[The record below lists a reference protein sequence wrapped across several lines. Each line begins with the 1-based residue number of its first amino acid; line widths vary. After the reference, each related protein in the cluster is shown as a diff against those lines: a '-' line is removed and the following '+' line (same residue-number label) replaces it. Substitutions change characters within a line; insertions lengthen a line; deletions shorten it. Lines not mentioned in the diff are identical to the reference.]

1 MKTQNDTKFIMNNN
15 ETSPEGSNRDKL
27 FWGICIALLPTA
39 FSFII
44 VSNILNQ
51 LKTEFILTNADVGY
65 IGGAAMW
72 GMSISLLTVGPF
84 LEKIGL
90 KNASKGAFVGHLLG
104 VTLFLVAYFFAGGP
118 SAFWI
123 LFLGALG
130 MGIGN
135 GMIEVAGNP
144 LTAVLYPDNKTT
156 KLNHFHGFY
165 MGGLVLGGLMGWA
178 MSQLGSVGSI
188 NIGHWTAQIAIV
200 YIPILIYGWLLFP
213 QKFPQT
219 ETAQAGIQTREMFFY
234 TFKNPYVLGL
244 ILLMAFTLAMEMGPM
259 RWIPDVLQA
268 AGLHGML
275 VLVWIS
281 GLMFLLRM
289 FAGPFVEKFS
299 PTGMLLG
306 ASFLTFIGLVM
317 FSYIETGV
325 IPLMIAGG
333 FFAVGIAFFVPNM
346 IGLMSERFP
355 KAGSL
360 GIVLLIGVG
369 FAGGGLSNA
378 IIGEIADGYLPE
390 ALDEQQTISIVETV
404 QDRFPG
410 YVERAEMAAGNSR
423 AIAELGYREADARN
437 VLEQSTRALAYFHEH
452 GVFEGSLTGNALR
465 ALIDSAIQ
473 QEQQL
478 IQQASAVLRPAD
490 NYGGRM
496 AFLWVAPIP
505 LITGL
510 IFIVWFIKDQRRG
523 GYKAERLEKRHKMYS
538 IDL

>member
-1 MKTQNDTKFIMNNN
+1 MATENIELSEQERK
-15 ETSPEGSNRDKL
+15 KL
-27 FWGICIALLPTA
+27 FTGVCLALLPTA
-39 FSFII
+39 FSFIL
-44 VSNILNQ
+44 VSNILGQ

-72 GMSISLLTVGPF
+72 GMSVSLLTIGPF
-84 LEKIGL
+84 LEKFGL
-90 KNASKGAFVGHLLG
+90 KKATIGAFFGHLTG
-104 VTLFLVAYFFAGGP
+104 VTLFLVAYFFAGEP

-130 MGIGN
+130 MGFGN

-144 LTAVLYPDNKTT
+144 LTAALYPENKTT

-165 MGGLVLGGLMGWA
+165 TGGLVLGGLMGWG
-178 MSQLGSVGSI
+178 MSQVGSI
-188 NIGHWTAQIAIV
+188 GVLNIGHWTAQIAIV
-200 YIPILIYGWLLFP
+200 YIPILLYGWLLFP
-213 QKFPQT
+213 QRFPQT
-219 ETAQAGIQTREMFFY
+219 ETAQAGIPMGEMFAY

-244 ILLMAFTLAMEMGPM
+244 ILLMVFTLGMEMGPM

-299 PTGMLLG
+299 STGMLLG
-306 ASFLTFIGLVM
+306 ASFLTFISLIM

-325 IPLMIAGG
+325 LPLMIAGA
-333 FFAVGIAFFVPNM
+333 FFAAGIAFFVPNM

-360 GIVLLIGVG
+360 GIVLLIGMG
-369 FAGGGLSNA
+369 FVGGGISNA
-378 IIGEIADGYLPE
+378 VMGEIADGYLPE
-390 ALDEQQTISIVETV
+390 ALDEQQTVAILESVEV
-404 QDRFPG
+404 QFPT
-410 YVERAEMAAGNSR
+410 YVEQAEMAAGDPQT
-423 AIAELGYREADARN
+423 IAELGYREADARN
-437 VLEQSTRALAYFHEH
+437 VLERAEEALAYYNEN
-452 GVFEGSLTGNALR
+452 GVFEGSATGNALR
-465 ALIDSAIQ
+465 ALIDSGIG

-478 IQQASAVLRPAD
+478 IEQASAVLRPAD

-505 LITGL
+505 FITGI
-510 IFIVWFIKDQRRG
+510 IFIFWFIKDKRRG
-523 GYKAERLEKRHKMYS
+523 GYKAERLDKRY
-538 IDL
+538 

>member
-1 MKTQNDTKFIMNNN
+1 MATEQYELSEHERK
-15 ETSPEGSNRDKL
+15 KL
-27 FWGICIALLPTA
+27 FTGVCLALLPTA
-39 FSFII
+39 FSFIL
-44 VSNILNQ
+44 VSNILGQ

-72 GMSISLLTVGPF
+72 GMSVSLLTIGPF
-84 LEKIGL
+84 LEKFGL
-90 KNASKGAFVGHLLG
+90 KKATFGAFFGHLSG
-104 VTLFLVAYFFAGGP
+104 VTLFLVAYFFAGEP

-123 LFLGALG
+123 LFMGALG

-144 LTAVLYPDNKTT
+144 LTAALYPDNKTT

-165 MGGLVLGGLMGWA
+165 MGGLVFGGLLGWA
-178 MSQLGSVGSI
+178 MSQIGSIGPI

-200 YIPILIYGWLLFP
+200 YIPILLYGWMLFP

-219 ETAQAGIQTREMFFY
+219 ETAQAGIPAKEMFSY
-234 TFKNPYVLGL
+234 TFKNPYVLGP
-244 ILLMAFTLAMEMGPM
+244 IALMVFTLGMEMGPM

-289 FAGPFVEKFS
+289 VAGPFVEKFS

-306 ASFLTFIGLVM
+306 ASFLTFISLLM

-325 IPLMIAGG
+325 LPLMIAGA
-333 FFAVGIAFFVPNM
+333 FFAAGIAFFVPNM

-360 GIVLLIGVG
+360 GIVLLIGMG
-369 FAGGGLSNA
+369 FVGGGISNA
-378 IIGEIADGYLPE
+378 VMGEIADGYLPE
-390 ALDEQQTISIVETV
+390 ALDEQQTINILQQVEE
-404 QDRFPG
+404 RFPA
-410 YVERAEMAAGNSR
+410 YVERAEMAAGNPQ
-423 AIAELGYREADARN
+423 AMADLGYREVDARN
-437 VLEQSTRALAYFHEH
+437 VLDRAGQALAYYNENGTFD
-452 GVFEGSLTGNALR
+452 GPATGNALR
-465 ALIDSAIQ
+465 ALIDLGIE
-473 QEQQL
+473 QEQPL

-505 LITGL
+505 FITGI

-523 GYKAERLEKRHKMYS
+523 GYKAERLEKR
-538 IDL
+538 

>member
-1 MKTQNDTKFIMNNN
+1 MATEHSELNGIERK
-15 ETSPEGSNRDKL
+15 KL
-27 FWGICIALLPTA
+27 FTGVCLALLPTA
-39 FSFII
+39 FSFIL

-65 IGGAAMW
+65 IGGAALW
-72 GMSISLLTVGPF
+72 GMSVSLLTIGPF

-90 KNASKGAFVGHLLG
+90 KKATLGAFFGHLSG
-104 VTLFLVAYFFAGGP
+104 VTLFLVAYFFAGEP

-144 LTAVLYPDNKTT
+144 LTAALYPDNKTT

-178 MSQLGSVGSI
+178 MSQIGSIGAI

-200 YIPILIYGWLLFP
+200 YIPILLYGWLLFP

-219 ETAQAGIQTREMFFY
+219 ETAQAGIPTRDMFSY

-244 ILLMAFTLAMEMGPM
+244 IVLMIFTLGMEMGPM

-306 ASFLTFIGLVM
+306 ASFLTFISLVM

-325 IPLMIAGG
+325 LPLMIAGA
-333 FFAVGIAFFVPNM
+333 FFAAGIAFFVPNM

-360 GIVLLIGVG
+360 GIVLLIGMG
-369 FAGGGLSNA
+369 FVGGGISNA
-378 IIGEIADGYLPE
+378 IMGEIADGYLPD
-390 ALDEQQTISIVETV
+390 ALDEQQTISILETV
-404 QDRFPG
+404 QDRFPS
-410 YVERAEMAAGNSR
+410 YVERAETAAGDTR
-423 AIAELGYREADARN
+423 AMAELGYREADARN
-437 VLEQSTRALAYFHEH
+437 VLEQSTRALAYYNEH

-465 ALIDSAIQ
+465 ALIDSGIP

-478 IQQASAVLRPAD
+478 SQQAFAVLRPAD

-505 LITGL
+505 LITGI
-510 IFIVWFIKDQRRG
+510 IFIIWFIKDQRRG
-523 GYKAERLEKRHKMYS
+523 GYKAERLKKQH
-538 IDL
+538 